1 MAAWLKLDE
10 AIYQN
15 IRRHVREEL
24 GEEKISLL
32 QTVFLFYHLRLPR
45 SAFAPEG
52 GSEIFELAI
61 VLISDSYLHQFSF
74 PFKLV

>member
-32 QTVFLFYHLRLPR
+32 QTGFLYSTICDCLEVLSRLKVAAR
-45 SAFAPEG
+45 FLNWLLS
-52 GSEIFELAI
+52 
-61 VLISDSYLHQFSF
+61 
-74 PFKLV
+74 

>member
-10 AIYQN
+10 AFYQN

-32 QTVFLFYHLRLPR
+32 QTDFFILP
-45 SAFAPEG
+45 FA
-52 GSEIFELAI
+52 IA
-61 VLISDSYLHQFSF
+61 
-74 PFKLV
+74 